1 MPTKRLTDAGRAA
14 ILAAVRDPDDR
25 RSRAQLAR
33 DFETSPSTI
42 RRLVDGAGI
51 VNPWD
56 TSGTRAATVAA
67 RDHLK
72 SRRAAV
78 SARFLD
84 EAEYLLDKIRR
95 PATVFAFGGR
105 DNEYNSRELPEPP
118 AADVRNLMTSAAVAF
133 DKHLAADKHDADDH
147 AADGISMVGKLAEGL
162 DAAYRRLTAGEPGEP
177 TPADE
182 PDDAGGGEPA

>member
-1 MPTKRLTDAGRAA
+1 MAKPIEPDRRAA
-14 ILAAVRDPDDR
+14 ILDAVRARDG
-25 RSRAQLAR
+25 RSRAQIAR
-33 DFETSPSTI
+33 DFDTTPRTVQRFVEA
-42 RRLVDGAGI
+42 AGI
-51 VNPWD
+51 ESPWD

-72 SRRAAV
+72 ARRAEV

-84 EAEYLLDKIRR
+84 EAEYMLGKVRA
-95 PATVFAFGGR
+95 PTTVFAFGGK

-118 AADVRNLMTSAAVAF
+118 AADVRNYMTSAAVAF

-162 DAAYRRLTAGEPGEP
+162 DAAYRRLTRDEPGPVDDEQL
-177 TPADE
+177 DE
-182 PDDAGGGEPA
+182 PEGGDPA